1 MYRSSR
7 QLNKNQK
14 KMKNPILTLFALLL
28 YTQIHAQ
35 EAKYADVNGMKI
47 YYEIHGEGEPLV
59 LLHGFTMSH
68 TMWEGWIEDFSKS
81 YKLIIPDLRGHGNST
96 NPSNEFTHEESARDI
111 YGLLDL
117 LKIDKFKAIGFSSGG
132 MTLTHMATMDTSRIQ
147 AMVLI
152 SSTSFFPESCRE
164 ILRSV
169 NYESVDENWMNNM
182 KKQHPGGEKQ
192 IRSLLTQFN
201 NMAYSYDDMNFT
213 NPYLSTIKSPTLI
226 IHGDRDVFFPVDIP
240 VNSYKSIPT
249 SYLWIVPNFGHSSI
263 DKNSIWADAFLIVVN
278 KFFSGEWQ

>member
-1 MYRSSR
+1 MFYRQS
-7 QLNKNQK
+7 NKNQQQ
-14 KMKNPILTLFALLL
+14 MKNLIFTLLALLF
-28 YTQIHAQ
+28 YTQINAQ
-35 EAKYADVNGMKI
+35 DANYANVNGVKI

-81 YKLIIPDLRGHGNST
+81 YKLIIADLRGHGNST
-96 NPSNEFTHEESARDI
+96 NPSNEFTHEESAKDI

-117 LKIDKFKAIGFSSGG
+117 LNIDKFNAMGFSSGG

-152 SSTSFFPESCRE
+152 GSTSFFPESCRE
-164 ILRSV
+164 IQRSV
-169 NYESVDENWMNNM
+169 SYENAEEGMMNYLEN
-182 KKQHPGGEKQ
+182 QHPRGEKQ

-201 NMAYSYDDMNFT
+201 NMADSYDDMNFT
-213 NPYLSTIKSPTLI
+213 SPYLSTIKSPTLI
-226 IHGDRDVFFPVDIP
+226 IHGDRDKFFPVDIP
-240 VNSYKSIPT
+240 VNSYKSIPN

-263 DKNSIWADAFLIVVN
+263 DKNSIWADAFLKVVN
-278 KFFSGEWQ
+278 KFFSEEWN

>member
-1 MYRSSR
+1 
-7 QLNKNQK
+7 
-14 KMKNPILTLFALLL
+14 MKNPILTLFVLLL
-28 YTQIHAQ
+28 YTQINAQ

-81 YKLIIPDLRGHGNST
+81 YKLIIPDLREHGNST
-96 NPSNEFTHEESARDI
+96 NPSNEFTHEESAKDI